1 MVIFYWRASMPKMLN
16 DIFEVDSV
24 MKTLLLCLLTLGG
37 YLIYKLYAF
46 SKKINN
52 NTTYK
57 IPTAFMVISIAL
69 FTLSLVSLIYGL
81 LNLDNPEILR
91 SSIALHLV
99 STIFDVSW
107 IVMVRNRMNLISG
120 AVKGDSL
127 WLNPVITSIFHVVY
141 MQYKIN
147 QGGVNNMIKAKE

>member
-1 MVIFYWRASMPKMLN
+1 MPKTIN

-24 MKTLLLCLLTLGG
+24 IKILLLCVLTLGG
-37 YLIYKLYAF
+37 YLIYKLYYF

-69 FTLSLVSLIYGL
+69 FVLSLASLIYGL
-81 LNLDNPEILR
+81 LNLNNPEILR
-91 SSIALHLV
+91 GSIALHLV
-99 STIFDVSW
+99 SSILDISW
-107 IVMVRNRMNLISG
+107 IVMVRNRINLISG
-120 AVKGDSL
+120 AIKGEPL
-127 WLNPVITSIFHVVY
+127 WLNPIITSIFHVVY

-147 QGGVNNMIKAKE
+147 QGGVNNIIKAKE